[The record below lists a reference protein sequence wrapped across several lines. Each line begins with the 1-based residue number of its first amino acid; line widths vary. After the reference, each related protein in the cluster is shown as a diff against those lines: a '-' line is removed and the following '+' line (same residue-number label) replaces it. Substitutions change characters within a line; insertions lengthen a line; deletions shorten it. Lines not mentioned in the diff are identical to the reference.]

1 MTRIEELKQKVD
13 KLYGKKDTGRADWA
27 DWLYQNHIFLVA
39 DNAKQL
45 AKRFGGNSDIVV
57 SASMLHDIAD
67 AIMSRENPLHEEK
80 SKEIARNLL
89 SECKFS
95 EDEIDIIVNDAI
107 EFHGCKNGLIP
118 KTLEGKVMATADAMA
133 HLKSNFYDYALDTL
147 KKTDTVDDINN
158 WALPK
163 IERDYRDKI
172 FFEDVRLELKS
183 DYERVKGL
191 FTS

>member
-1 MTRIEELKQKVD
+1 MPRIKQLENKVRAFYESKNLD
-13 KLYGKKDTGRADWA
+13 RADWA
-27 DWLYQNHIFLVA
+27 DWLYQNHIFVVA
-39 DNAKQL
+39 DNATQL

-57 SASMLHDIAD
+57 SASMLHDIGD

-89 SECKFS
+89 RECKFS
-95 EDEIDIIVNDAI
+95 EDEIEIIVNDAI

-118 KTLEGKVMATADAMA
+118 KTHEGKVMATADAIA
-133 HLKSNFYDYALDTL
+133 HLTSNFYDYALDTL

-163 IERDYRDKI
+163 IERDFRDKI
-172 FFEDVRLELKS
+172 FFEDIRLELKS
-183 DYERVKGL
+183 DYERVKRL
-191 FTS
+191 FT

>member
-1 MTRIEELKQKVD
+1 M
-13 KLYGKKDTGRADWA
+13 
-27 DWLYQNHIFLVA
+27 
-39 DNAKQL
+39 
-45 AKRFGGNSDIVV
+45 
-57 SASMLHDIAD
+57 
-67 AIMSRENPLHEEK
+67 
-80 SKEIARNLL
+80 
-89 SECKFS
+89 
-95 EDEIDIIVNDAI
+95 
-107 EFHGCKNGLIP
+107 IP